1 MMSYDSYNM
10 TTQRITITIQDDLH
24 KKLRYVQ
31 ADLLRKTNDTVS
43 LSGVIDFDGNRDE
56 LRDFFS
62 MFDIITT
69 ANSGIG

>member
-43 LSGVIDFDGNRDE
+43 LSGVFDLV
-56 LRDFFS
+56 LRK
-62 MFDIITT
+62 
-69 ANSGIG
+69 GLK